1 MRKTLRVLGV
11 VFTFL
16 LVNIAFDLL
25 IGSGLGLLLN
35 LYNIENPTLFILIL
49 SQILKLIL
57 VLVFLKLRS
66 KKFNHQYGLT
76 YIKNKNLDSDFYKI
90 ITIAF
95 GVAGFGNILLSV
107 FLKIFEN
114 NDYINTTLETLE
126 TMLNYNSTFEYLV
139 LFASVVI
146 IAPILEE
153 LLFRGILFS
162 ETKKYLNVTAAIV
175 INGLCFAI
183 YHMNII
189 QGINTFF
196 MGMVLSYVYYYR
208 RNIKEAIA
216 IHMINNFIA
225 MVMDVNYYLTIIM
238 GTIAFISI
246 IFAIK
251 YLREFKQ
258 GL

>member
-1 MRKTLRVLGV
+1 MRKTFKVLGV

-25 IGSGLGLLLN
+25 IGSGLGLVLN
-35 LYNIENPTLFILIL
+35 SYNIENPTIFILIL
-49 SQILKLIL
+49 SQIIKLIL
-57 VLVFLKLRS
+57 VFVFLKLRS
-66 KKFNHQYGLT
+66 KKFHYQYGLT
-76 YIKNKNLDSDFYKI
+76 YIKNKSLDRDFYKI
-90 ITIAF
+90 IIIAF
-95 GVAGFGNILLSV
+95 GVSGFGNVLLSI

-114 NDYINTTLETLE
+114 NDYINTTLEALE
-126 TMLNYNSTFEYLV
+126 NILNYNSISEYLV
-139 LFASVVI
+139 LFTSVVI

-153 LLFRGILFS
+153 ILFRGILFS
-162 ETKKYLNVTAAIV
+162 ETKKYLNVAAAIV

-216 IHMINNFIA
+216 IHMVNNLIA
-225 MVMDVNYYLTIIM
+225 MMMDVNYYVTIII

-246 IFAIK
+246 IFSIK
-251 YLREFKQ
+251 YLREFKK

>member
-1 MRKTLRVLGV
+1 MRKTFKVLGV

-25 IGSGLGLLLN
+25 IGSGLGLVLN
-35 LYNIENPTLFILIL
+35 SYNIGNPTIFILIL
-49 SQILKLIL
+49 SQIIKLIL
-57 VLVFLKLRS
+57 VFVFLKFRS
-66 KKFNHQYGLT
+66 KKYHKQYGLT
-76 YIKNKNLDSDFYKI
+76 YIKNKSLDRDFYKI
-90 ITIAF
+90 IIIAF
-95 GVAGFGNILLSV
+95 GVSGFGNVLLSV

-114 NDYINTTLETLE
+114 NDYINTTLEALE
-126 TMLNYNSTFEYLV
+126 NILNYNSISEYLV
-139 LFASVVI
+139 LFTSVVI

-162 ETKKYLNVTAAIV
+162 ETKKYLNVAAAIV

-216 IHMINNFIA
+216 IHMINNLIA
-225 MVMDVNYYLTIIM
+225 MMMDVNYYVTIII

-246 IFAIK
+246 IFSIK
-251 YLREFKQ
+251 YLREFKK

>member
-1 MRKTLRVLGV
+1 MRKTFKVLGV

-25 IGSGLGLLLN
+25 IGSGLGLVLN
-35 LYNIENPTLFILIL
+35 SYNIENPTIFILIL
-49 SQILKLIL
+49 SQIIKLIL
-57 VLVFLKLRS
+57 VFVFLKLRS
-66 KKFNHQYGLT
+66 KKFHYQYGLT
-76 YIKNKNLDSDFYKI
+76 YIKNKSLDRAFYKI
-90 ITIAF
+90 IIIAF
-95 GVAGFGNILLSV
+95 GVSGFGNVLLSV

-114 NDYINTTLETLE
+114 NDYINTTLEALE
-126 TMLNYNSTFEYLV
+126 NILNYNSISEYLV
-139 LFASVVI
+139 LFTSVVI

-162 ETKKYLNVTAAIV
+162 ETKKYLNVAAAIV

-208 RNIKEAIA
+208 RNIREAIA
-216 IHMINNFIA
+216 IHMVNNLIA
-225 MVMDVNYYLTIIM
+225 MMMDVNYYVTIII

-246 IFAIK
+246 IFSIK
-251 YLREFKQ
+251 YLREFKK

>member
-16 LVNIAFDLL
+16 LVNITFDLL

-35 LYNIENPTLFILIL
+35 SYNIENLTLYILIL

-66 KKFNHQYGLT
+66 KKFHHQYGLT

-162 ETKKYLNVTAAIV
+162 ETKKYLNVTASMV

-216 IHMINNFIA
+216 IHMVNNFIA

>member
-16 LVNIAFDLL
+16 LVNITFDLL

-35 LYNIENPTLFILIL
+35 SYNIENLTLYILIL

-66 KKFNHQYGLT
+66 KKFHHQYGLT

-162 ETKKYLNVTAAIV
+162 ETKKYLNVTASMV

-251 YLREFKQ
+251 YLRESKQ

>member
-1 MRKTLRVLGV
+1 MRKTFKVLGV

-25 IGSGLGLLLN
+25 IGSGLGLVLN
-35 LYNIENPTLFILIL
+35 SYNIENPTLFILIL
-49 SQILKLIL
+49 SQIIKLIL
-57 VLVFLKLRS
+57 VFIFLKFRS
-66 KKFNHQYGLT
+66 KKYHKQYGLT
-76 YIKNKNLDSDFYKI
+76 YIKNKSLDSDFYKI
-90 ITIAF
+90 IIIAF
-95 GVAGFGNILLSV
+95 GVSGFGNVLLSV

-126 TMLNYNSTFEYLV
+126 NILNYNSISEYLV
-139 LFASVVI
+139 LFTSVVI

-162 ETKKYLNVTAAIV
+162 ETKKYLNVAAVIV

-216 IHMINNFIA
+216 IHMVNNLIA
-225 MVMDVNYYLTIIM
+225 MMMDVNYYVTIII

-246 IFAIK
+246 IFSIK
-251 YLREFKQ
+251 YLREFKK

>member
-16 LVNIAFDLL
+16 LVNITFDLL

-35 LYNIENPTLFILIL
+35 SYNIENLTLYILIL

-66 KKFNHQYGLT
+66 KKFHHQYGLT

-162 ETKKYLNVTAAIV
+162 ETKKYLNVTASMV

>member
-1 MRKTLRVLGV
+1 MRKTLKVLGV
-11 VFTFL
+11 VLTFL
-16 LVNIAFDLL
+16 LVNIIFD
-25 IGSGLGLLLN
+25 IVVGSGLGLLLN
-35 LYNIENPTLFILIL
+35 SYKLGNLALFVLIL
-49 SQILKLIL
+49 SQIIKLIL
-57 VLVFLKLRS
+57 VFVFLKFRS
-66 KKFNHQYGLT
+66 RKYHDHYGLT
-76 YIKNKNLDSDFYKI
+76 YIKNKKLDKDLYKV

-95 GVAGFGNILLSV
+95 GVAGFGNILLSI

-126 TMLNYNSTFEYLV
+126 TMLNYNNTFEYLV
-139 LFASVVI
+139 LFTSVVI

-162 ETKKYLNVTAAIV
+162 ETKKYLGVTAAIV

-183 YHMNII
+183 YHMNVI

-196 MGMVLSYVYYYR
+196 MGMVLSFVYYYR

-216 IHMINNFIA
+216 IHMVNNFIA
-225 MVMDVNYYLTIIM
+225 MIMDVNYYVSIVIAS
-238 GTIAFISI
+238 IAFISI

-251 YLREFKQ
+251 YLREFKK